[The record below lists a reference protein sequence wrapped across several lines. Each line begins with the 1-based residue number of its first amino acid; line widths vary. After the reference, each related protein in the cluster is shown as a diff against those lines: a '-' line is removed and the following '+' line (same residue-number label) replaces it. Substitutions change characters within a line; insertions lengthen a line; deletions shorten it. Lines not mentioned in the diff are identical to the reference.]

1 MSRLGDMIRKER
13 ETRKIPAKQVA
24 KKAGISEGFLL
35 DVETGRKIVES
46 ATAQRILKAM
56 GAAED
61 TLEAMDDAVRTPAP
75 QVQAAAA
82 APKNAQRT
90 PVRTPAAEKAPVSGQ
105 WLDALGGIVR
115 AVPVL
120 DELGKQVAIRLE
132 ATENGKIAGIVAD
145 KVFYHRVEDD
155 SLWRTHSI
163 KNGDLLLIAP
173 GAVDGLLALEVEG
186 VRRIGRLLENGTLTV
201 MMLGDERKSADSK
214 KVKVL
219 GRVMQLVRTMG

>member
-24 KKAGISEGFLL
+24 KKAGISEGLLL
-35 DVETGRKIVES
+35 DIETGKKIVES

-56 GAAED
+56 GAAAD
-61 TLEAMDDAVRTPAP
+61 ALEAMDDAVRTPAL
-75 QVQAAAA
+75 QAEVS
-82 APKNAQRT
+82 APKAAQRT
-90 PVRTPAAEKAPVSGQ
+90 PARTPAVEKAPVSGQ

-219 GRVMQLVRTMG
+219 GRVIQLVRTMG